1 MRGDRTQSLATG
13 EQAAHNVAVGVEHAD
28 VRNTGVRNALLS
40 ACFPQLFGRK
50 CGPLSVMLFRED
62 RRDTAVIDSH
72 HKTNLVTPWPLI
84 GSVLLDSGQA
94 SPARCRSEEE

>member
-1 MRGDRTQSLATG
+1 
-13 EQAAHNVAVGVEHAD
+13 
-28 VRNTGVRNALLS
+28 
-40 ACFPQLFGRK
+40 
-50 CGPLSVMLFRED
+50 MLFRED

-94 SPARCRSEEE
+94 SPARSGSEEESRRPRHKKIDLE